1 MATAPS
7 MVHPH
12 VLVFQGMPTGQP
24 IRGSKRL
31 TPRFEL
37 RMKVRIRLSG
47 MPRKMELAG
56 ETRNVSAQ
64 GIYFVTDSRLSV
76 GAVVEMPI
84 AMPREITG
92 KPAAEYYY
100 TGKVVRVEAV
110 GSGDQQWGIGVMLYC
125 HSARP

>member
-1 MATAPS
+1 MATTPS

-12 VLVFQGMPTGQP
+12 VRVFQGMPKGQP
-24 IRGSKRL
+24 IRESKRL
-31 TPRFEL
+31 TPRFDL
-37 RMKVRIRLSG
+37 RVNARIRLSG
-47 MPRKMELAG
+47 GSRKTEIVG

-76 GAVVEMPI
+76 GAVIEIPI
-84 AMPREITG
+84 AMPREIAG
-92 KPAAEYYY
+92 KAAAEYDY

-110 GSGDQQWGIGVMLYC
+110 GPGDQLWGIGVKLYC